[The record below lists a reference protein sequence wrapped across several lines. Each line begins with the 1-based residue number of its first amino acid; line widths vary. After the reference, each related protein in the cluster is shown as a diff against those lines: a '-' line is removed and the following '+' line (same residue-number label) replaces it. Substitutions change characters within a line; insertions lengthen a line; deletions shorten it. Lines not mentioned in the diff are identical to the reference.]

1 MDVSTS
7 VYVVNVRNDVRVF
20 STFEKALAFVS
31 KHNNKVDRCFTFS
44 QEDKQMYDAMM
55 EEHLGNVWADTAFY
69 EQWRET
75 RMKELDIIE
84 QDVENYTYRLFI
96 QGVEVE

>member
-1 MDVSTS
+1 MDVH
-7 VYVVNVRNDVRVF
+7 VVNVRNDVRVF

-55 EEHLGNVWADTAFY
+55 EEHLGNVWSIHRAPDHP
-69 EQWRET
+69 
-75 RMKELDIIE
+75 ML
-84 QDVENYTYRLFI
+84 
-96 QGVEVE
+96 GVFSGSEECVCLHNRKNAEEYGGCVR